1 MFKNLQKSLSLFIT
15 AIIILML
22 FSCSVNDTNN
32 IFKNYD
38 LYEEVAYETTS
49 ANTMNNAMSRSMKLA
64 AVDSFAPEFTF
75 ETGNASVPTNTDSSR
90 KIIKNYNISAETNN
104 FETIYDNISK
114 KIEEYKGIV
123 DNSSVYNNNYREN
136 KTGKHL
142 EMTVRVEADNAPKF
156 VEYIT
161 SILNVTSKS
170 ENIEDV
176 TDNYN
181 DINIRITTLETE
193 ILRLQELLKKAQKV
207 TEIVEI
213 EQKISSSTSELQK
226 LKTRINNY
234 DKRINYS
241 TIYIS
246 VQEVVVLTEVKNQIP
261 TNDKIK
267 QAFDKNLADTK
278 QFLINI
284 GIYIFTH
291 IPAIFM
297 VLCFIFLICIFIL
310 IKNKIKQNKKNN
322 KKVGENKDKLADK
335 KDNVTEDKDESQ
347 DKQVVEIEVVKSEN
361 NVDLNKENNKTETD
375 KTDESFDTAFEK
387 LKNNISEDL
396 NFRS

>member
-1 MFKNLQKSLSLFIT
+1 MFKNLKKVLSLFIT

-123 DNSSVYNNNYREN
+123 DNSSIYNNNYREN

-142 EMTVRVEADNAPKF
+142 EMTVRIESDNAPKF

-291 IPAIFM
+291 IPAICM

-310 IKNKIKQNKKNN
+310 IKNKIKQNKQN
-322 KKVGENKDKLADK
+322 KKNAGDNKEKVADNKDS
-335 KDNVTEDKDESQ
+335 VVEDRDELQ

-387 LKNNISEDL
+387 LKNNISDDL